1 MKILHITYSMGYGG
15 IETMLINIV
24 NEQIKENHEIHVL
37 TINDIVD
44 TKLVKRLDP
53 RVKFHCIKRKVKSKN
68 ILDILKLNNYIRK
81 YNPDIIHTHTSTIIK
96 YIFPPFRKKV
106 CTTQHAMCR
115 NTDAKYLAKSTHV
128 FAISNVVKESIT
140 TQINKH
146 VDVVYNGI
154 PINQIESKKHKEKPS
169 TFNIVQVSRLFHDVK
184 GQDII
189 IMAARRLK
197 ENGYTNFHIDFIG
210 DGDSKEYLV
219 QLVEKYQLSDLIS
232 FLGSKSQEFIFKN
245 LSQYDLAIQASRREG
260 FGLTVAEAMSAR
272 TPVLVSEHPSLLEV
286 IDQGRYGY
294 YFKNYDPINCAQ
306 RIEHIINNPKERL
319 DIAEEGYQRVCQL
332 FNIETTAQKYI
343 EYYNKIIEK
352 TDASYKK

>member
-1 MKILHITYSMGYGG
+1 MAYGG

-24 NEQIKENHEIHVL
+24 NEQIKENHEIHIL

-44 TKLVKRLDP
+44 IKLVKRLDP
-53 RVKFHCIKRKVKSKN
+53 RVKFHCLKRKVKSKN
-68 ILDILKLNNYIRK
+68 ILDILRLNHYIRK

-96 YIFPPFRKKV
+96 YILPLFRKKV

-115 NTDAKYLAKSTHV
+115 NSDAAYLSKSTLV

-140 TQINKH
+140 KQTNKP

-154 PINQIESKKHKEKPS
+154 PIHQIINKKHNDTPS
-169 TFNIVQVSRLFHDVK
+169 VFKIVQVSRLFHDVK

-189 IMAARRLK
+189 ILAARYLK
-197 ENGYTNFHIDFIG
+197 ENGYSNFHIDFIG

-219 QLVEKYQLSDLIS
+219 QLVEKYHLSDQIS
-232 FLGSKSQEFIFKN
+232 FLGSKSQEFIFN
-245 LSQYDLAIQASRREG
+245 TLSDYDLAIQASRREG
-260 FGLTVAEAMSAR
+260 FGLTVAEAMAAR

-286 IDQGRYGY
+286 IDQGVYGY
-294 YFKNYDPINCAQ
+294 YFKNYDPMHCAQ
-306 RIEHIINNPKERL
+306 CIEHIINHPKERL
-319 DIAEEGYQRVCQL
+319 DIAEKGYHRVCKM

-343 EYYNKIIEK
+343 EYYKIIAK
-352 TDASYKK
+352 TNA